1 MVIEIPELFSR
12 EEVREMRAALEGAA
26 WADGRLTAGHRAAR
40 VKDNDQLPL
49 DDPLAVQ
56 LANRVLERLG
66 QTPRFIAAALPLR
79 VLQPRFSRYDGQGQ
93 YGNHVDNAI
102 FPMPGTGQ
110 HLRSDVSSTLFL
122 SDPDEYEGGEL
133 TIEDMFGQQRIKLPA
148 GHLIVY
154 PGSSLHRV
162 APVTRGQ
169 RYVAF
174 FWTQSLVASPEKRRM
189 LFELDGAI
197 QDLSGDVPDHAA
209 LDSLT
214 NVYHNLLRQWSTT

>member
-1 MVIEIPELFSR
+1 MTSSR
-12 EEVREMRAALEGAA
+12 STIRWRCN
-26 WADGRLTAGHRAAR
+26 WPT
-40 VKDNDQLPL
+40 
-49 DDPLAVQ
+49 
-56 LANRVLERLG
+56 VLERLG

-148 GHLIVY
+148 GHLIVI
-154 PGSSLHRV
+154 PAAACTAWPLSRAGSVMWRFLD
-162 APVTRGQ
+162 AEP
-169 RYVAF
+169 
-174 FWTQSLVASPEKRRM
+174 RR
-189 LFELDGAI
+189 LARRSGGCC
-197 QDLSGDVPDHAA
+197 LSWMARSRTCRAMCPIMPR
-209 LDSLT
+209 SIC
-214 NVYHNLLRQWSTT
+214 